1 MGGMI
6 NWGDSKC
13 PDQVILSDVVGD
25 EVISMNLH
33 KCGKQYFK
41 TTITRKLEEP
51 WSFYEWG
58 DGTSND
64 WAEDPY
70 LRYYTIL
77 YFEAKAG
84 LRTARPRL
92 DH

>member
-1 MGGMI
+1 MIRYIGDDLGANMGGMI

-13 PDQVILSDVVGD
+13 PDQVILSDVVGG
-25 EVISMNLH
+25 EFISMSLH
-33 KCGKQYFK
+33 KCGKQYLK

-70 LRYYTIL
+70 LRYFSGIL
-77 YFEAKAG
+77 SF
-84 LRTARPRL
+84 AR
-92 DH
+92 